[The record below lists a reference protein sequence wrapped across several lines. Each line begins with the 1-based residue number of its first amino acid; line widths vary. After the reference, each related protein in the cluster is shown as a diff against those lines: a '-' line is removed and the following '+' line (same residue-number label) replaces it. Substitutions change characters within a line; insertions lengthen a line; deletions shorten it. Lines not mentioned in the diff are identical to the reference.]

1 MKLQDIGEFGL
12 IARLAQDTIVN
23 GADVVVG
30 IGDDTA
36 VLRPAADRYQLVT
49 TDMLVE
55 NIHFT
60 LAASTLRQVGYKA
73 LAVNISDIAAMGG
86 VPRHAVVAVALPPRL
101 SVEAV
106 LALYDGL
113 KDAGRDYDV
122 NIVGGDT
129 VASREGLV
137 INVTVLGEA
146 GPHGVIRRSGARVGD
161 VLAVTGTLGDAAAGL
176 AVLAAGKLAE
186 RPFAPPLLAAHRQ
199 PRPLVAAGQALAAAG
214 ASSMDDISDG
224 LASEAHEIAGASK
237 VGLEIDAAAVPI
249 SAAARAAAAALGHDP
264 LDWAL
269 YGGEDFQL
277 VFTIAPDHLAA
288 ARTAPVSVTAIGRV
302 VSPEQGVT
310 LRTGQDL
317 TPLAPRGYNHFVNL
331 GDRS

>member
-1 MKLQDIGEFGL
+1 MNLQEIGEFGL
-12 IARLAQDTIVN
+12 IDRLAKNTIVDSS
-23 GADVVVG
+23 GVVAG
-30 IGDDTA
+30 IGDDAA
-36 VLRPAADRYQLVT
+36 VLRPAPNRYQLVT

-60 LAASTLRQVGYKA
+60 LATSTLRQVGYKA

-86 VPRHAVVAVALPPRL
+86 VPRHAVVAVALPPHL
-101 SVEAV
+101 TVEAV

-113 KDAGRDYDV
+113 KDAGRDYTV

-176 AVLAAGKLAE
+176 ALLAAGAGD
-186 RPFAPPLLAAHRQ
+186 RYPFAPPLLAAHRQ
-199 PRPLVAAGQALAAAG
+199 PRPQVAAGLVLAAAG

-224 LASEAHEIAGASK
+224 LASEAHEIASASR
-237 VGLEIDAAAVPI
+237 VGLEIDAAAVPL
-249 SAAARAAAAALGHDP
+249 SAAVRAAAAALHRDP

-277 VFTIAPDHLAA
+277 VFTIASDRLTAA
-288 ARTAPVSVTAIGRV
+288 AKTVPVPITAIGRV
-302 VSPEQGVT
+302 VPASQGVT
-310 LRTGQDL
+310 LRTEQGL
-317 TPLAPRGYNHFVNL
+317 APLAPRGYNHFV
-331 GDRS
+331 GE